1 MSATSLPELNILLID
16 DSRSIRAV
24 LTTLLRGLGVTR
36 VWESRDAEEA
46 LVVARLCRPDVAL
59 VDYDLGQASG
69 LDAIGRFR
77 DPGLSP
83 DTGLPMI
90 LLAPSCLPHIVRG
103 AEAAGVNAILP
114 KPVNAATL
122 GRRILDVF
130 EQARA
135 LPLRAAG

>member
-1 MSATSLPELNILLID
+1 MPDFTLPELNILLID
-16 DSRSIRAV
+16 DSRSIRTV
-24 LTTLLRGLGVTR
+24 LKTLLRGLGVTR

-46 LVVARLCRPDVAL
+46 LVVARLCRPDIAL

-69 LDAIGRFR
+69 LDAVRRFR
-77 DPGLSP
+77 DPVLSP

-90 LLAPSCLPHIVRG
+90 LLAPSSLPHIVRG
-103 AEAAGVNAILP
+103 AEAAGVNAVLP

-122 GRRILDVF
+122 GGRLLSVF

-135 LPLRAAG
+135 LPFRAAG

>member
-1 MSATSLPELNILLID
+1 
-16 DSRSIRAV
+16 
-24 LTTLLRGLGVTR
+24 
-36 VWESRDAEEA
+36 
-46 LVVARLCRPDVAL
+46 VARLCRPDIAL

-69 LDAIGRFR
+69 LDAVRRFR
-77 DPGLSP
+77 DPVMSP

-103 AEAAGVNAILP
+103 ADTAGVNAILP

-122 GRRILDVF
+122 GSRILEIF